1 MCSSDLGLDERG
13 PMNSFMAEILQTSG
27 EHVVLVATAVLAA
40 VVVGA
45 PAAIVL
51 TVHARTRR
59 WVLGVVNVIQT
70 IPSLAL
76 FGVLLPIPLIGGI
89 GKRTAIIVLALYA
102 LLPIMRNMV
111 VGILGVE
118 TGIRDSA
125 LAMGMTRQQIL
136 WRVEIPLALP
146 TILAGLRI
154 AIVSTIGTATVAAAI
169 GGGGLGTFMF
179 RGIATADLTTVLAGA
194 VPAAIMAII
203 ADEVLEWAERRY
215 SV

>member
-1 MCSSDLGLDERG
+1 MDRS
-13 PMNSFMAEILQTSG
+13 P
-27 EHVVLVATAVLAA
+27 
-40 VVVGA
+40 
-45 PAAIVL
+45 
-51 TVHARTRR
+51 ARTRR

-118 TGIRDSA
+118 ASIRESA

-169 GGGGLGTFMF
+169 GGGGLGTFIF

-194 VPAAIMAII
+194 VPAAIMAIL
-203 ADEVLEWAERRY
+203 ADEVLEWAERHY

>member
-1 MCSSDLGLDERG
+1 
-13 PMNSFMAEILQTSG
+13 MAEILQTSG

-51 TVHARTRR
+51 TLHARTRR
-59 WVLGVVNVIQT
+59 WVLGIVNVIQT

>member
-1 MCSSDLGLDERG
+1 
-13 PMNSFMAEILQTSG
+13 MNSFMAEILQTSG

-51 TVHARTRR
+51 TLHARTRR

-76 FGVLLPIPLIGGI
+76 FGVLLPIPLIGGV

-154 AIVSTIGTATVAAAI
+154 AIVSTIGTATIAAAI

-194 VPAAIMAII
+194 IPAAVMAII

>member
-1 MCSSDLGLDERG
+1 MS
-13 PMNSFMAEILQTSG
+13 SFMAEILQTSG

-45 PAAIVL
+45 PAAIAL
-51 TVHARTRR
+51 TLHARTRR

-70 IPSLAL
+70 VPSLAL

-118 TGIRDSA
+118 TGIRESA

-194 VPAAIMAII
+194 IPAAVMAII

>member
-1 MCSSDLGLDERG
+1 MSA
-13 PMNSFMAEILQTSG
+13 FMLEILRTSG
-27 EHVVLVATAVLAA
+27 EHVVLVATAVTAA
-40 VVVGA
+40 FAIGA
-45 PAAIVL
+45 PAAIAL
-51 TVHARTRR
+51 TLHARTRR
-59 WVLGVVNVIQT
+59 WVLGAVNVIQT

-118 TGIRDSA
+118 ASIRESA

-136 WRVEIPLALP
+136 RRVEIPLALP

-169 GGGGLGTFMF
+169 GGGGLGTFIF

-194 VPAAIMAII
+194 VPAAVMAII

>member
-1 MCSSDLGLDERG
+1 
-13 PMNSFMAEILQTSG
+13 MNAFMAEILQTSG

-51 TVHARTRR
+51 TLHARTRR

-70 IPSLAL
+70 VPSLAL

-154 AIVSTIGTATVAAAI
+154 AIVSTIGTATIAAAI

>member
-1 MCSSDLGLDERG
+1 MS
-13 PMNSFMAEILQTSG
+13 EILRTSG
-27 EHVVLVATAVLAA
+27 EHLVLVATAVLAA
-40 VVVGA
+40 ILAGA
-45 PAAIVL
+45 PAAVAL
-51 TVHARTRR
+51 TLHARTRR
-59 WVLGVVNVIQT
+59 WVLGAVNVVQT

-76 FGVLLPIPLIGGI
+76 FGILLPIPFIGGI

-102 LLPIMRNMV
+102 LLPIMRNIV
-111 VGILGVE
+111 VGILGVDRGVRE
-118 TGIRDSA
+118 SA

-154 AIVSTIGTATVAAAI
+154 AVVSTIGTATVAAAI
-169 GGGGLGTFMF
+169 GGGGLGTFIF
-179 RGIATADLTTVLAGA
+179 RGIATADLATVLAGA
-194 VPAAIMAII
+194 APAAIMAIV

>member
-1 MCSSDLGLDERG
+1 MSGFAS
-13 PMNSFMAEILQTSG
+13 EIVEQSG
-27 EHVVLVATAVLAA
+27 EHVVLVAAA
-40 VVVGA
+40 VAIAFAIGA
-45 PAAIVL
+45 PTSIAL
-51 TVHARTRR
+51 TRRARTRR
-59 WVLGVVNVIQT
+59 WILGVVNVIQT

-111 VGILGVE
+111 VGILGIDAGV
-118 TGIRDSA
+118 RDSA
-125 LAMGMTRQQIL
+125 LAMGMTRQQVL

-169 GGGGLGTFMF
+169 GGGGLGTFIF
-179 RGIATADLTTVLAGA
+179 RGIATADMTTVLAGA
-194 VPAAIMAII
+194 VPAALMAIV
-203 ADEVLEWAERRY
+203 ADEVLEWAERHY

>member
-1 MCSSDLGLDERG
+1 
-13 PMNSFMAEILQTSG
+13 MNSFMAEILQTSG

-118 TGIRDSA
+118 TSIRESA

-136 WRVEIPLALP
+136 RRVEIPLALP

-169 GGGGLGTFMF
+169 GGGGLGTFIF

-194 VPAAIMAII
+194 VPAAVMAII

>member
-1 MCSSDLGLDERG
+1 
-13 PMNSFMAEILQTSG
+13 MNSFMVDILQTSG

-40 VVVGA
+40 FAVGA
-45 PAAIVL
+45 PAAIAL
-51 TVHARTRR
+51 TLHARTRR

-76 FGVLLPIPLIGGI
+76 FGVMLPIPLIGGI

-118 TGIRDSA
+118 TSIRESA

>member
-1 MCSSDLGLDERG
+1 VSSFA
-13 PMNSFMAEILQTSG
+13 SEIVSLSG
-27 EHVVLVATAVLAA
+27 EHIVLVATSVAIAVAI
-40 VVVGA
+40 GA
-45 PAAIVL
+45 PTAIAL
-51 TVHARTRR
+51 TRRARTRR
-59 WVLGVVNVIQT
+59 WTLGVVNVIQT

-102 LLPIMRNMV
+102 LLPIMRNTV
-111 VGILGVE
+111 VGILGIDAGV
-118 TGIRDSA
+118 RDSA
-125 LAMGMTRQQIL
+125 LAMGMTRQQVL

-169 GGGGLGTFMF
+169 GGGGLGTFIF
-179 RGIATADLTTVLAGA
+179 RGIATADLVTVLAGA
-194 VPAAIMAII
+194 IPAALMAIV
-203 ADEVLEWAERRY
+203 ADEVLEWAERHY

>member
-1 MCSSDLGLDERG
+1 MLD
-13 PMNSFMAEILQTSG
+13 ILRTSG
-27 EHVVLVATAVLAA
+27 EHVALVATAVLAA
-40 VVVGA
+40 VAVGA
-45 PAAIVL
+45 PAAIAL
-51 TVHARTRR
+51 TLRARARR

-118 TGIRDSA
+118 ASIRESA

-169 GGGGLGTFMF
+169 GGGGLGTFIF

-194 VPAAIMAII
+194 VPAAVMAII
-203 ADEVLEWAERRY
+203 ADEVLEWAERHY

>member
-1 MCSSDLGLDERG
+1 M
-13 PMNSFMAEILQTSG
+13 SFASEIVSMSG
-27 EHVVLVATAVLAA
+27 EHLVLVGAA
-40 VVVGA
+40 VAIAFIIGA
-45 PAAIVL
+45 PTAIAL
-51 TVHARTRR
+51 TRRARTRR
-59 WVLGVVNVIQT
+59 WTLGVVNVIQT

-118 TGIRDSA
+118 ASIRESA
-125 LAMGMTRQQIL
+125 LAMGMTRQQVL

-169 GGGGLGTFMF
+169 GGGGLGTFKIG
-179 RGIATADLTTVLAGA
+179 RAHV
-194 VPAAIMAII
+194 
-203 ADEVLEWAERRY
+203 
-215 SV
+215 

>member
-1 MCSSDLGLDERG
+1 MSPFALEVLR
-13 PMNSFMAEILQTSG
+13 TSG
-27 EHVVLVATAVLAA
+27 AHVVLVATAVGAA
-40 VVVGA
+40 FAIGA
-45 PAAIVL
+45 PAAIAL
-51 TVHARTRR
+51 TLHARTRR

-118 TGIRDSA
+118 AGIRESA

-136 WRVEIPLALP
+136 RRVEIPLALP

-169 GGGGLGTFMF
+169 GGGGLGTFIF
-179 RGIATADLTTVLAGA
+179 RGIATANLATVLAGA
-194 VPAAIMAII
+194 VPAALMAIV

>member
-1 MCSSDLGLDERG
+1 V
-13 PMNSFMAEILQTSG
+13 NSFMTDILQTSG

-40 VVVGA
+40 FAVGA
-45 PAAIVL
+45 PAAIAL
-51 TVHARTRR
+51 TLHARTRR

-76 FGVLLPIPLIGGI
+76 FGVLLPIPFIGGI

-111 VGILGVE
+111 VGILGIE
-118 TGIRDSA
+118 TGIRESA
-125 LAMGMTRQQIL
+125 LAMGMARQQIL

-194 VPAAIMAII
+194 VPAAVMAII
-203 ADEVLEWAERRY
+203 ADEVLEWAERHY

>member
-1 MCSSDLGLDERG
+1 
-13 PMNSFMAEILQTSG
+13 
-27 EHVVLVATAVLAA
+27 
-40 VVVGA
+40 
-45 PAAIVL
+45 
-51 TVHARTRR
+51 
-59 WVLGVVNVIQT
+59 
-70 IPSLAL
+70 
-76 FGVLLPIPLIGGI
+76 
-89 GKRTAIIVLALYA
+89 
-102 LLPIMRNMV
+102 V

>member
-1 MCSSDLGLDERG
+1 
-13 PMNSFMAEILQTSG
+13 MNAFTLEIVRTSG
-27 EHVVLVATAVLAA
+27 EHIMLVAVAITAAII
-40 VVVGA
+40 VGA
-45 PAAIVL
+45 PVSILL
-51 TVHARTRR
+51 TRHARSRR
-59 WVLGVVNVIQT
+59 WVLGIVNVIQT

-118 TGIRDSA
+118 TSIRESA

-169 GGGGLGTFMF
+169 GGGGLGTFIF

-194 VPAAIMAII
+194 VPAAVMAII

>member
-1 MCSSDLGLDERG
+1 
-13 PMNSFMAEILQTSG
+13 MNAFTLEVLKTSG
-27 EHVVLVATAVLAA
+27 DHVVLVATAVFAA
-40 VVVGA
+40 IVVGA
-45 PAAIVL
+45 PVSIAL
-51 TVHARTRR
+51 TRHARTRR

-76 FGVLLPIPLIGGI
+76 FGVLLPIPFIGGI
-89 GKRTAIIVLALYA
+89 GPRTAIIVLALYA

-118 TGIRDSA
+118 ASIRESA

-146 TILAGLRI
+146 MILAGLRI

-169 GGGGLGTFMF
+169 GGGGLGTFIF

-194 VPAAIMAII
+194 IPAAVMAII

>member
-1 MCSSDLGLDERG
+1 V
-13 PMNSFMAEILQTSG
+13 NSFMVDILQTSG
-27 EHVVLVATAVLAA
+27 EHVVLVATAVFAA
-40 VVVGA
+40 FAVGA
-45 PAAIVL
+45 PAAIAL
-51 TVHARTRR
+51 TLHARTRR

-76 FGVLLPIPLIGGI
+76 FGVMLPIPFIGGI

-118 TGIRDSA
+118 TSIRESA